1 MTPDVKLLR
10 ADHWA
15 KNPISTTAKT
25 EEVTHPMSRAW
36 MLQINTPVSI
46 PIIISVKSTYF
57 IIKFARFATLLF
69 RSEKR

>member
-1 MTPDVKLLR
+1 
-10 ADHWA
+10 
-15 KNPISTTAKT
+15 
-25 EEVTHPMSRAW
+25 MSRAW